1 MTDWVTTKYWH
12 LQHDFGIP
20 VFFEFPSA
28 LWVLKSTFQ
37 WLTKKKRCVT
47 SGAQCAHRVFFAWHG
62 GCGIRLGEAEAP
74 SDRSLGQLDDFILPD
89 RDDAHTCNY
98 WPCSALCH
106 YAHQTLRPPI
116 SDKETW
122 FVVYTV
128 CQKMLCDFMIYDK
141 VAFANKSSMH
151 TRRKSRKTNIAVDSL
166 RTSCM
171 YMPMVIVTTGFA
183 NCPSHRV
190 EGRAFPDFVFR
201 VHRYSS
207 HVFK

>member
-1 MTDWVTTKYWH
+1 MISAFRYSSSSPPLFECWSRLSNDFPQKNGV
-12 LQHDFGIP
+12 LQAVHIGI
-20 VFFEFPSA
+20 
-28 LWVLKSTFQ
+28 
-37 WLTKKKRCVT
+37 
-47 SGAQCAHRVFFAWHG
+47 FAWLRHLHG
-62 GCGIRLGEAEAP
+62 GCGIRLREAEAP

-106 YAHQTLRPPI
+106 YAHQTLGPPI

-183 NCPSHRV
+183 NCPGHRV